1 MGSAAPMQINLSS
14 QELRILLAW
23 AEEAIDT
30 FPGVGTAFVTQAESD
45 LIAKLQQTLEEAGND
60 EQSPVSSVQ

>member
-1 MGSAAPMQINLSS
+1 MQINLSP

-45 LIAKLQQTLEEAGND
+45 LIAKLRQALGAVGDD
-60 EQSPVSSVQ
+60 EQSSVSSVK